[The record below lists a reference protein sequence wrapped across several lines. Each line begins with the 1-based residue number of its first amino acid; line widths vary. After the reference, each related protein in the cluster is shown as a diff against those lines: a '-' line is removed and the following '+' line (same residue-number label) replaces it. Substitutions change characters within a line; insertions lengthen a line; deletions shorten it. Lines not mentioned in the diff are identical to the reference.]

1 MRAGVFPRVLAMKNR
16 SPLSPRAFIAFLC
29 IALFCTAAQNGTA
42 QATGL
47 TFTPKDRLRGIPLA
61 STPFSGAELRPSI
74 DLSADLPPPGNQG
87 NQQSCV
93 GWAIAYALK
102 SYQEYREEGWS
113 LAETGACNPAHVFS
127 PAFIY
132 NQVNNGRDG
141 GCTLPDAL
149 DLLHEKGAAPLA
161 DMPYT
166 DSDFRRQPSAAT
178 TANARR
184 YRIDYWRQVNVSDVM
199 EVKAQLNAGYPVV
212 IGATVD
218 QGFIATRRGTIWKA
232 EKGKR
237 AGGHAMVLVGYDD
250 ARHAFKLINSWGR
263 SWGDGGYGWVD
274 YGHFRRVVD
283 EGFVAKDA
291 INGPAPGADAGVP
304 TAPPAVPPQAPVQ
317 PAFAI
322 TNIIHNVPGGNG
334 VLWLRLEGTVSLPAG
349 SGRLAQVV
357 NYFYGDAGGM
367 KGMPVPSRS
376 IQFADV
382 NGVAATGTPPFTIP
396 AEGLRS
402 SWWAVIPYE
411 VLALVPGSWVVDAYG
426 ASFYQPMQ
434 NRLLLE
440 PVLFIDGFGVLTGG
454 LVPLIVNQ

>member
-1 MRAGVFPRVLAMKNR
+1 MKNGRLLRPR
-16 SPLSPRAFIAFLC
+16 SFVTLLC
-29 IALFCTAAQNGTA
+29 IALFCAATPFCAA

-61 STPFSGAELRPSI
+61 STPFSGAELRTSI
-74 DLSADLPPPGNQG
+74 DLSAELPPPGNQG

-102 SYQEYREEGWS
+102 SYQERREEGWPLTDRGVS
-113 LAETGACNPAHVFS
+113 NPAHVFS

-132 NQVNNGRDG
+132 NQVNGGRDG

-149 DLLHEKGAAPLA
+149 DLLHERGAATLA

-166 DSDFRRQPSAAT
+166 DSDFRRQPSAITA
-178 TANARR
+178 ANARR

-212 IGATVD
+212 IGTTVD
-218 QGFIATRRGTIWKA
+218 QGFIATRRGTIWKDGR
-232 EKGKR
+232 GKR

-263 SWGDGGYGWVD
+263 SWGDDGYGWVD
-274 YGHFRRVVD
+274 YDHFRRVVD

-291 INGPAPGADAGVP
+291 INGPAPSAEAGVP
-304 TAPPAVPPQAPVQ
+304 TAAPAQPLQALPPPS
-317 PAFAI
+317 FAI
-322 TNIIHNVPGGNG
+322 TNIIHNVQGENG
-334 VLWLRLEGTVSLPAG
+334 VLWLRLEGTVSLPPG
-349 SGRLAQVV
+349 SGKSAQVV

-367 KGMPVPSRS
+367 KGLPVPSRS
-376 IQFADV
+376 MQFADV
-382 NGVAATGTPPFTIP
+382 NGVAATGTTPFTIP
-396 AEGLRS
+396 AEGLNGA
-402 SWWAVIPYE
+402 WWAVIPYE
-411 VLALVPGSWVVDAYG
+411 VLTLVPGAWLTDAYG
-426 ASFYQPMQ
+426 SSFYQPAQ
-434 NRLLLE
+434 NRLVLE

-454 LVPLIVNQ
+454 LVPFIVNQ